1 MGSVRNKQSS
11 SVTRRH
17 FLETTGAI
25 AGAVGLAPA
34 FSAPF
39 VSKALA
45 ETQTPTRPG
54 GHLYMQTNETQNAVI
69 HYLRSANG
77 TINEVE
83 RIPTG
88 GSGSGVFRPLYQA
101 NGPNAFEAA
110 EGVILTPDRRFLL
123 TTNGVDN
130 SVSSFSVG
138 EEGQL
143 TLLDVKP
150 TGNTATGKSGSPA
163 KSLAYAPSTGT
174 LFVLHAFGPDHVR
187 LMSVD
192 GKGKLTTRPERYSIN
207 TPNKTDRVTTMA
219 ALSPDEKFL
228 LVGTNFDER
237 PWPKPDGTPKLVG
250 SNAPDPDGVV
260 IFPLA
265 GDGTLGAPSFH
276 DGGGG
281 SPFYIAFLHG
291 RPDTFIIGTA
301 VGDGLVMSSIDTD
314 GKIRN
319 GPLVRI
325 NSSAGEPSELCWLA
339 VSPDDRSVFAT
350 LFGYS
355 YISSYR
361 IDGTELAVAKDP
373 ACPKVPGDGTF
384 RSLNGLV
391 NSGPADLWMTPD
403 GAYLYQIYG
412 NASKLVGYAIQPDLS
427 LNEITSV
434 SIPYNSPVGLAGF

>member
-1 MGSVRNKQSS
+1 MESI
-11 SVTRRH
+11 TRRD
-17 FLETTGAI
+17 FLKTTGVVTGAI
-25 AGAVGLAPA
+25 GLAPTL
-34 FSAPF
+34 SAPF
-39 VSKALA
+39 ASAAFA
-45 ETQTPTRPG
+45 ETKTRTQHG
-54 GHLYMQTNETQNAVI
+54 DGHLYMQTNETQNAVI
-69 HYLRSANG
+69 HYLRSASG
-77 TINEVE
+77 TLTEVE
-83 RIPTG
+83 RISTG

-101 NGPNAFEAA
+101 NGPNAYEAA
-110 EGVILTPDRRFLL
+110 GGVILTPDRRFLL
-123 TTNGVDN
+123 TTNGIDN
-130 SVSSFSVG
+130 SVSSFGLG

-150 TGNTATGKSGSPA
+150 TGNTATGRTGSPA

-174 LFVLHAFGPDHVR
+174 LFVLHAFGPDHLR
-187 LMSVD
+187 LMSLD

-207 TPNKTDRVTTMA
+207 TPNKTDRVTTMT
-219 ALSPDEKFL
+219 ALSPNEKFL

-237 PWPKPDGTPKLVG
+237 PWPKPDGTLKLVG

-260 IFPLA
+260 IFPVG
-265 GDGTLGAPSFH
+265 GDGTLGAPSFQ

-281 SPFYIAFLHG
+281 SPFYIAFLHT

-314 GKIRN
+314 GRIHN

-339 VSPDDRSVFAT
+339 ISPDDRSVFAT

-384 RSLNGLV
+384 RTLNGNV

>member
-1 MGSVRNKQSS
+1 
-11 SVTRRH
+11 
-17 FLETTGAI
+17 
-25 AGAVGLAPA
+25 
-34 FSAPF
+34 
-39 VSKALA
+39 
-45 ETQTPTRPG
+45 
-54 GHLYMQTNETQNAVI
+54 
-69 HYLRSANG
+69 
-77 TINEVE
+77 VE

-101 NGPNAFEAA
+101 NGPNAFEGA
-110 EGVILTPDRRFLL
+110 GSVILTPDRRFLF

-150 TGNTATGKSGSPA
+150 TGNAVTGGSGTA

-192 GKGKLTTRPERYSIN
+192 GEGKLTTRPERYSIN
-207 TPNKTDRVTTMA
+207 TPKKTDRVATMTV
-219 ALSPDEKFL
+219 LSPNEKFL

-237 PWPKPDGTPKLVG
+237 PAVNPDGTPKFVL
-250 SNAPDPDGVV
+250 SNARDPDGLI
-260 IFPLA
+260 IFPVG

-276 DGGGG
+276 DAGGAA
-281 SPFYIAFLHG
+281 PFYIAFLHA
-291 RPDTFIIGTA
+291 RPGTFIIGTA
-301 VGDGLVMSSIDTD
+301 ASDGLVMSSIDAEGRT
-314 GKIRN
+314 RN

-325 NSSAGEPSELCWLA
+325 DTSAGEPSELCWLA
-339 VSPDDRSVFAT
+339 ISPDDRSVFAT
-350 LFGYS
+350 SFGYS
-355 YISSYR
+355 NISSYR
-361 IDGTELAVAKDP
+361 IDGTELAIAKDP

-384 RSLNGLV
+384 RAIDGLV
-391 NSGPADLWMTPD
+391 SSGPSDNWMTPD

-412 NASKLVGYAIQPDLS
+412 NASKLVGYAIQPDVS

-434 SIPYNSPVGLAGF
+434 SIPYNSPQGLAGF